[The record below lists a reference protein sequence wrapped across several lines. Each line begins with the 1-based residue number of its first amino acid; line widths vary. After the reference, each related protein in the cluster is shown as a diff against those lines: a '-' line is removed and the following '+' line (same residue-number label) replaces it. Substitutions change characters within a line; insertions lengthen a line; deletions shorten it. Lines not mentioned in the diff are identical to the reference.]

1 MSQEDLLYSK
11 IFGMVFGHALGDA
24 LGAPSEFPV
33 IQDYTGKLEFRIIR
47 VAKPFFKIPERTSV
61 VGQITDDTEMAM
73 VLANVLNKG
82 YTKQDAALAYMKWS
96 NSNVPFLGKNT
107 KNLFKGVKTYRG
119 YIKRY
124 EKFSN
129 PDNQSNGPLM
139 RCYPLVVNPKI

>member
-1 MSQEDLLYSK
+1 
-11 IFGMVFGHALGDA
+11 MVFGHA

-33 IQDYTGKLEFRIIR
+33 IQDYTGKLEFRITR
-47 VAKPFFKIPERTSV
+47 AAKPFFKIPARTSV

-107 KNLFKGVKTYRG
+107 NNLFKGVKTYRG

-139 RCYPLVVNPKI
+139 RCYPLVVDSKNICRSNTRCS